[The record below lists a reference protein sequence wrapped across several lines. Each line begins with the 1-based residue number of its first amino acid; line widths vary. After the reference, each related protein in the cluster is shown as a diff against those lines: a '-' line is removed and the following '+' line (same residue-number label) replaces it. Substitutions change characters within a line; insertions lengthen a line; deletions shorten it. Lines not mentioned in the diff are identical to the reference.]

1 MTDEFPVLD
10 TIDWYGEKLNI
21 FQLLDRLDAAQQV
34 TQGLTAKVELR
45 DRTIAEKNTA
55 IQHLEGVRDRL
66 IDDMRDLARDL
77 ARVAGDTHREKNE
90 AILAVI
96 YRLLSAEM
104 GRKHRPYMDDVP
116 F

>member
-1 MTDEFPVLD
+1 MN
-10 TIDWYGEKLNI
+10 DWNNYDKEYLFMGEWLTGE
-21 FQLLDRLDAAQQV
+21 QLIERLDAAQQV
-34 TQGLTAKVELR
+34 VFSLQSKIDLKAQI
-45 DRTIAEKNTA
+45 IAEKNVA
-55 IQHLEGVRDRL
+55 ISHLEGVRDRL

-77 ARVAGDTHREKNE
+77 ARMAGATHREKNE

-104 GRKHRPYMDDVP
+104 GRKHKPYSDDLP